1 MAHTEHVFY
10 MTCIIMISLI
20 IQVIHILVVLF
31 IFITPFFE
39 SEYMLT
45 LHMVIIP
52 FIMLHWLTNQTVCAL
67 TEFEKIVR
75 GGVSDEGTFFGQL
88 MTPIY
93 KSESFIGRL
102 AAPFYTF
109 KDEDEEKRA
118 VWIGLTLLWIIT
130 ILRLAPTG
138 FRQLRQDLATVRST
152 LHI

>member
-1 MAHTEHVFY
+1 
-10 MTCIIMISLI
+10 MIGAI
-20 IQVIHILVVLF
+20 VIQIIHILVILF
-31 IFITPFFE
+31 IFLTPFFE

-52 FIMLHWLTNQTVCAL
+52 FIMLHWFTNQTVCAL
-67 TEFEKIVR
+67 TEFEKIIR
-75 GGVSDEGTFFGQL
+75 GEVSDDATFFGQL

-102 AAPFYTF
+102 VGPFHTF
-109 KDEDEEKRA
+109 KDEDEEKRT

-130 ILRLAPTG
+130 LLRLAPTG
-138 FRQLRQDLATVRST
+138 FRRLRQDLAMIRTS

>member
-1 MAHTEHVFY
+1 
-10 MTCIIMISLI
+10 MISLI
-20 IQVIHILVVLF
+20 IQIIHILVILF
-31 IFITPFFE
+31 IFLTPFFE

-67 TEFEKIVR
+67 TEIEKVVR
-75 GGVSDEGTFFGQL
+75 GEASDEGTFFGQL

-102 AAPFYTF
+102 AAPFHTF

-130 ILRLAPTG
+130 LLRLVPTG
-138 FRQLRQDLATVRST
+138 FRRLRHDLATIRST

>member
-1 MAHTEHVFY
+1 
-10 MTCIIMISLI
+10 MTSIIMIGTLLI
-20 IQVIHILVVLF
+20 QIIHILVILF
-31 IFITPFFE
+31 IFLTPLFE

-45 LHMVIIP
+45 LHMVLIP

-67 TEFEKIVR
+67 TEIEKMVR
-75 GGVSDEGTFFGQL
+75 GEASDEGTFFGKL

-102 AAPFYTF
+102 AAPFHTF

-118 VWIGLTLLWIIT
+118 VWIGLILLWIIT
-130 ILRLAPTG
+130 LLRLYPTG
-138 FRQLRQDLATVRST
+138 FRRLRQDLATLRSS

>member
-1 MAHTEHVFY
+1 
-10 MTCIIMISLI
+10 MISLI
-20 IQVIHILVVLF
+20 IQIIHILVVLF
-31 IFITPFFE
+31 IFLVPLFG

-67 TEFEKIVR
+67 TEMEKMVR
-75 GGVSDEGTFFGQL
+75 GVDSDEGTFFGQV

-93 KSESFIGRL
+93 KGESFIGRL
-102 AAPFYTF
+102 AAPFHTF

-118 VWIGLTLLWIIT
+118 VWVGLTLLWIIT
-130 ILRLAPTG
+130 LLRLYPTG
-138 FRQLRQDLATVRST
+138 FRRLRQDLATIRSS